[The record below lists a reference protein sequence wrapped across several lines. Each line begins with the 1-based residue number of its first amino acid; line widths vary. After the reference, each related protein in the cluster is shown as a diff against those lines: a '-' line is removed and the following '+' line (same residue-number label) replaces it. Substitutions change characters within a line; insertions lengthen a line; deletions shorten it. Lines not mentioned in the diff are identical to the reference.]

1 MDSKKK
7 LTNTEELTKQCEEA
21 KKKFEELQAKLE
33 YALCEEAA
41 KKEAEL
47 ELEKE
52 TRMKEIEE
60 AHKHYKELLNAFIKD
75 YGSYAT
81 SISAEDILNS
91 IFSPWWRQ

>member
-1 MDSKKK
+1 MDNKKK
-7 LTNTEELTKQCEEA
+7 LTNTEELAKQCDEA
-21 KKKFEELQAKLE
+21 KKKFEELQAQLE
-33 YALCEEAA
+33 HALCEEAA
-41 KKEAEL
+41 QKEAEL

-52 TRMKEIEE
+52 ARIKEIDE

-91 IFSPWWRQ
+91 IFGPWWRQ